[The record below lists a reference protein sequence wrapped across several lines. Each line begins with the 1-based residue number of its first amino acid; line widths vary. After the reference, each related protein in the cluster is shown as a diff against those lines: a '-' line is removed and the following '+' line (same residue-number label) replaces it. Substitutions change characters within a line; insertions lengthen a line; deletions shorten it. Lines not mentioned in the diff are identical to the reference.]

1 MLPPNAARLPVNG
14 RTSPIR
20 SVNEQFAFWAAA
32 VDAVATDALAASA
45 AKIPATAATAP
56 ARLSLLE
63 LSTEVPP
70 LRRAACR
77 RRATAHNVATLTDI
91 SLKGKDRDML
101 AAWT

>member
-1 MLPPNAARLPVNG
+1 MNG
-14 RTSPIR
+14 KTSPIR
-20 SVNEQFAFWAAA
+20 SVNEQLAFCALA

-45 AKIPATAATAP
+45 ARIPATAVIAT

-70 LRRAACR
+70 VRHAACR
-77 RRATAHNVATLTDI
+77 RRATAHNVATLTEI